1 MGQKYTRTISIF
13 CMQSLGKATS
23 VKKEIINE
31 LQKQGYNAM
40 ADEAS
45 IGGRNGWRRE
55 GYDPLIIFD
64 SSILARDDTK
74 RVSKTAENKALNRY
88 NRWNAKVNRDV
99 NGSAE
104 WSAI

>member
-1 MGQKYTRTISIF
+1 
-13 CMQSLGKATS
+13 
-23 VKKEIINE
+23 
-31 LQKQGYNAM
+31 M

-45 IGGRNGWRRE
+45 IGGRNDWRRE

-64 SSILARDDTK
+64 SSVLAREDTK
-74 RVSKTAENKALNRY
+74 RISKMAENKALNRY
-88 NRWNAKVNRDV
+88 NRWNAKVNRDA